1 MTTVRRT
8 SGSHQKPQPFIDV
21 RTVFIL
27 VIASVLSLGA
37 GVSAAAALATVR
49 ANAGLVAI
57 GGLCTAGTAMVMLIA
72 TLHRLIK

>member
-8 SGSHQKPQPFIDV
+8 AGSHQKPEPFIDV

-27 VIASVLSLGA
+27 VIACVLSLGA
-37 GVSAAAALATVR
+37 GVSAAVALATVR
-49 ANAGLVAI
+49 AITGLVAI

>member
-8 SGSHQKPQPFIDV
+8 RGSHQKPEPFIDV

-27 VIASVLSLGA
+27 LIACVLSLGA
-37 GVSAAAALATVR
+37 GLSAAAALATAG
-49 ANAGLVAI
+49 ANTGLIAV